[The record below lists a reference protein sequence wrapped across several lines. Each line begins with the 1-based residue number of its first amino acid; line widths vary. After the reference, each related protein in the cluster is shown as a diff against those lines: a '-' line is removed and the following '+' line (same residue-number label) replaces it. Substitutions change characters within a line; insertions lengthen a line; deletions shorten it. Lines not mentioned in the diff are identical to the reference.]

1 MKLGLKR
8 GDKWHSSVIRAM
20 LNSQWSHGVV
30 VIDGVLYESVS
41 RKNEHGGSGVRSYTI
56 TDAMAA
62 EYIWFDIGGD
72 DVSAVARYK
81 EVEGF
86 AYDYLSLISFLPAL
100 NARDSKRLYCWE
112 LVLLMIGGYVK
123 RRVTA
128 EIILTHVLKTRK

>member
-1 MKLGLKR
+1 MKLGFKR
-8 GDKWHSSVIRAM
+8 GKSWYNDVIRAM
-20 LNSQWSHGVV
+20 LASQWSHGVV
-30 VIDGVLYESVS
+30 VIDGVLYESVA
-41 RKNEHGGSGVRSYTI
+41 RKNEHGGSGVRSYPI

-72 DVSAVARYK
+72 DVAAVARFK
-81 EVEGF
+81 EVDGF
-86 AYDYLSLISFLPAL
+86 GYDYLSLISFLPGL